1 MKLDRVMI
9 AAPKSGSGKTTI
21 TCALLQSLKE
31 QGIPV
36 VSYKCGPDY
45 IDPMFHKEVLGV
57 PSKNLDT
64 FFTGEEETRA
74 LLTAGRTEGEL
85 ALLEGVMG
93 LYDGLGGIREE
104 GSSYHLAKV
113 TGTPIVLVVDAKGMS
128 IVPGFVAMNIHGGG
142 GFDFSE
148 CTEEA
153 FHGAVAA
160 HQKHGATTIFPTVL
174 APEIGVIDKAVA
186 VCEEMMRKKDGPILG
201 LHIEGPYLN
210 PKMAASLFIDKENPA
225 DPKEYK
231 EILER
236 TDCIKRWDS
245 SPEIPGALE
254 FAQYLKSRGILS
266 AISHTEA
273 EFDDIKTA
281 YNAGFT
287 HAAHFYNAMP
297 GFHKRR
303 EYKYEGTVESVFLMD
318 DMTVE
323 VIADGRHLPSTI
335 LRLVYKLKG
344 VERTCLVTDAL
355 SCAANEGK
363 PLSDPRI
370 IIEDGVCKLADHS
383 SLVGSIATMDVL
395 VRTMVQKA
403 DIPLADA
410 VRMASETPARL
421 MGVSDRTG
429 TLQRGKDADIVIL
442 DRKLNVRAV
451 WSMGNLVP
459 ETNTLV

>member
-1 MKLDRVMI
+1 MLTQIINARILTPQGWLKDGSVLIRDNKILEVTNCDLAIIGAKLI
-9 AAPKSGSGKTTI
+9 
-21 TCALLQSLKE
+21 
-31 QGIPV
+31 
-36 VSYKCGPDY
+36 
-45 IDPMFHKEVLGV
+45 
-57 PSKNLDT
+57 
-64 FFTGEEETRA
+64 
-74 LLTAGRTEGEL
+74 
-85 ALLEGVMG
+85 
-93 LYDGLGGIREE
+93 
-104 GSSYHLAKV
+104 
-113 TGTPIVLVVDAKGMS
+113 DAKGMY
-128 IVPGFVAMNIHGGG
+128 IVPGGVEIHVHGGG
-142 GFDFSE
+142 GRDFME
-148 CTEEA
+148 GTEEA
-153 FHGAVAA
+153 FRTAIKAHMQHG
-160 HQKHGATTIFPTVL
+160 TTSIFPTL
-174 APEIGVIDKAVA
+174 SSSTIPMIRAAAETTEK
-186 VCEEMMRKKDGPILG
+186 MMAEPNSPVLG
-201 LHIEGPYLN
+201 LHLEGHYFN
-210 PKMAASLFIDKENPA
+210 MKMAGGQIPENIKNP
-225 DPKEYK
+225 DPEEY
-231 EILER
+231 IPLLEE
-236 TDCIKRWDS
+236 THCIKRWDAA
-245 SPEIPGALE
+245 PELPGAMQFGKYITSKGVL
-254 FAQYLKSRGILS
+254 ASVG
-266 AISHTEA
+266 HTQA
-273 EFDDIKTA
+273 EFEDILTA
-281 YNAGFT
+281 YEVGYT
-287 HAAHFYNAMP
+287 HATHFYNAMP

-383 SLVGSIATMDVL
+383 SLVGSIATMDVV